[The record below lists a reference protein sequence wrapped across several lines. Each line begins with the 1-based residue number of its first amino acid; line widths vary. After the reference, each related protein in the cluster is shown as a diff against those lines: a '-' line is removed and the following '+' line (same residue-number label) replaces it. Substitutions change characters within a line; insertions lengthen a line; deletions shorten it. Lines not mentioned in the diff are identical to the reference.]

1 MSLAC
6 IIHKLFGTM
15 YMLYCK
21 TLLLLLRWDIGMVR
35 DWFCD
40 KVRYSMTLVNS
51 VIIDVITEIVQKR
64 NNYS

>member
-1 MSLAC
+1 
-6 IIHKLFGTM
+6 M

-40 KVRYSMTLVNS
+40 KFRYSMTLVNS

-64 NNYS
+64 NNYI